1 MGRSTDQ
8 PFRLVTAVGPAVPME
23 KLWPHESPKVSN
35 KSQQLLHKMTGG
47 PRTLLLDPQQLSR
60 QTPMFTPRSSLARLV
75 QWQCRIFCSK
85 CKHAF
90 TLVEMLVVIAILV
103 LLAVIA
109 MPAISRMAVSGQIAK
124 STAGLKQLSA
134 GMGLYAAENNGDYP
148 MAQAAAAAPGMSNY
162 ERANT
167 AWFEGLFRL
176 LYPEIRARLGPS
188 GPYMRNHP
196 LNPNGYK
203 GTIFWSPASEPGAD
217 KAIASYGFNATLS
230 TNNFRKYPLRFRGAT
245 TILVAD
251 NSGKT
256 HSLSPEWANAHIN
269 PRYGASAPHAGDGR
283 ATVLFLDGHVEVWD
297 GKTCEEINSNKS
309 HKLWGDRL

>member
-1 MGRSTDQ
+1 
-8 PFRLVTAVGPAVPME
+8 
-23 KLWPHESPKVSN
+23 
-35 KSQQLLHKMTGG
+35 
-47 PRTLLLDPQQLSR
+47 
-60 QTPMFTPRSSLARLV
+60 MFTPRSSLARLL

-109 MPAISRMAVSGQIAK
+109 MPAISRMVVSGQIAK

-134 GMGLYAAENNGDYP
+134 GIGLYVADNNGNYP
-148 MAQAAAAAPGMSNY
+148 LAQALSATAAPGMSAYN
-162 ERANT
+162 RANT
-167 AWFEGLFRL
+167 AWYEGLVRL
-176 LYPEIRARLGPS
+176 LYPEIRARVPRGVPFV
-188 GPYMRNHP
+188 RNHP
-196 LNPNGYK
+196 LNPDGYK
-203 GTIFWSPASEPGAD
+203 GTIFWSPATEPDAN
-217 KAIASYGFNATLS
+217 KTIASYGFNATLS

-251 NSGKT
+251 NSGRT
-256 HSLSPEWANAHIN
+256 HSLSPNWANAHIN

-297 GKTCEEINSNKS
+297 AKTC
-309 HKLWGDRL
+309 